1 MNNPQYKLKPH
12 RQVGRRQPLPRR
24 YCTLVALWLVFLL
37 PVGLAWLTLQQGWF
51 TTGVNSHGQWV
62 TGQVAAD
69 SQWRLIVPQ
78 AANCAPCPQAEPVLA
93 QLILALGRDGSR
105 VRQLVMPATV
115 ELEVGFVYIADPP
128 GTLIMRY
135 LLYGQPPQVSL
146 QLELQPQGLLQEDLS
161 QKDQVMA
168 KALLSDVRRLLT
180 YSRSG

>member
-1 MNNPQYKLKPH
+1 MSNPQYQLNSH
-12 RQVGRRQPLPRR
+12 RQAEREQPLPRR
-24 YCTLVALWLVFLL
+24 YRTLVALWLVFLL

-78 AANCAPCPQAEPVLA
+78 ATHCAACSQAEPLLA
-93 QLILALGRDGSR
+93 QVILALGRDSSR
-105 VRQLVMPATV
+105 VRQLFMPASA
-115 ELEVGFVYIADPP
+115 ELEAGFVYIADPP

-135 LLYGQPPQVSL
+135 PLDGQTQQGALPSEPRQPEL
-146 QLELQPQGLLQEDLS
+146 LQP
-161 QKDQVMA
+161 DQIMA